1 MNLYQFRYEWG
12 LSPRGKGGTHSR
24 GVGKTA
30 IFTRQNG
37 RGGSI
42 LGQIYVTSFM
52 SSPLPLQLAISLSS
66 LSRWVTTSARTRFRW
81 IGPPVRIWL
90 IFDKNSS
97 PRSKSR
103 RTWQDGSKSRT
114 SLSDFAG
121 KSYRCN
127 FFRAFLILLANPED
141 AILFS
146 VKIGRLVHIT

>member
-1 MNLYQFRYEWG
+1 MGE
-12 LSPRGKGGTHSR
+12 
-24 GVGKTA
+24 
-30 IFTRQNG
+30 
-37 RGGSI
+37 GGSI

-121 KSYRCN
+121 KSYRCI
-127 FFRAFLILLANPED
+127 FFVKLYFYLWNTGLATGLGTPTPPLKSIWRFFAKLVLLGKHNIEWFNVLVLI
-141 AILFS
+141 
-146 VKIGRLVHIT
+146 